1 MEGGGFING
10 SLLSEGIIDELSRVL
25 VPIADG
31 ASNSVTLFE
40 ITKKLICWR

>member
-1 MEGGGFING
+1 MEVLWGLFKWLN
-10 SLLSEGIIDELSRVL
+10 EGLIDELSLIL

-40 ITKKLICWR
+40 RALF